1 MESGIRRDE
10 SSEPLE
16 YRDVF
21 HGVEYCWFD
30 WSPESDSEMPTVL
43 LAHATGFH
51 ARCWDEVARFLPNH
65 RIIAIDFRGHGRS
78 GRPEGPYLWENFGN
92 DLIALIEYLKLDEIL
107 GVGHSMGGHSVAYA
121 ASHIEREI
129 FSSLL
134 LIDPVIQNKKPT
146 EVKRDPQSTSF
157 VAKRRN
163 LWSSPDELIE
173 RFRKRTPHSL
183 WDPKVLTDYA
193 IYGLLPNPLAAAG
206 KGDELFEL
214 ACPPEIEASVYLDSG
229 DSWLGD
235 SLKKILSPVRI
246 IRAAPPPTGHKGGF
260 LYSPTSPDLAGAFI
274 NAEDVLL
281 SEFTHFIPMQDPK
294 LVAEHI
300 LEMSQ

>member
-1 MESGIRRDE
+1 MKFGNRRE
-10 SSEPLE
+10 EFYEPLE
-16 YRDVF
+16 HRNVF

-30 WSPESDSEMPTVL
+30 WSPDSDSKMPTVL

-51 ARCWDEVARFLPNH
+51 ARCWDEVARYLPNH
-65 RIIAIDFRGHGRS
+65 RVIAIDFRGHGRS

-92 DLIALIEYLKLDEIL
+92 DLIALINYLNLEEIL

-134 LIDPVIQNKKPT
+134 LIDPAIQNKKPT
-146 EVKRDPQSTSF
+146 ETKKDPKSTSF

-163 LWSSPDELIE
+163 LWSSPDELVE
-173 RFRKRTPHSL
+173 RFQARTPHSL
-183 WDPKVLTDYA
+183 WDPKVLADYA
-193 IYGLLPNPLAAAG
+193 RYGLLPNPLATAG
-206 KGDELFEL
+206 NSDDLFEL

-246 IRAAPPPTGHKGGF
+246 IRAAPPPVGYKGGF
-260 LYSPTSPDLAGAFI
+260 LYSPTSADLASAFV
-274 NAEDVLL
+274 NAEDVFLP
-281 SEFTHFIPMQDPK
+281 EFTHFIPMQDPK
-294 LVAEHI
+294 LVAQHI
-300 LEMSQ
+300 FEMSQ